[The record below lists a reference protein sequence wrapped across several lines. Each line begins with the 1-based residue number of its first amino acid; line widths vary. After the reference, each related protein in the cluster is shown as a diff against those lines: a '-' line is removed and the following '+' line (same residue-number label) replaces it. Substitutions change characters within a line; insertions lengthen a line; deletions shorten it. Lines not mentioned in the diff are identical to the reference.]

1 MQCARSAAIYWAEC
15 VGRIPNTR
23 SEDRLRHASLA
34 RWSTQ
39 NSFVHEIDARVKLI
53 LLLAFVVVIA
63 LIARPSALQLSLSL
77 AALILIT
84 WTARLPV
91 WRILRTSLLVVPFV
105 GLFAVIVYLTG
116 DAHRAWSILSKSYLS
131 GLSVLI
137 LAASTP
143 LPEIATAAHFFRVPA
158 LLVEVIQLIYRYLFV
173 LTSEARTMQTAF
185 ATRSGH
191 AGATA
196 LRASSGMVAVLFSR
210 SYEKAAIIHSAMRSR
225 GFSGEF
231 AKTAM
236 PGLTSR
242 NFGVALAG
250 LSLITA
256 LYFA

>member
-1 MQCARSAAIYWAEC
+1 M
-15 VGRIPNTR
+15 
-23 SEDRLRHASLA
+23 RHASLA

-39 NSFVHEIDARVKLI
+39 NSFVHEIDARIKLT
-53 LLLAFVVVIA
+53 LLLAFVIVIA
-63 LIARPSALQLSLSL
+63 LVPRPSALQLLLPLSG
-77 AALILIT
+77 LILIT
-84 WTARLPV
+84 WAARLPV
-91 WRILRTSLLVVPFV
+91 WRILRSSLLVVPFV
-105 GLFAVIVYLTG
+105 GLFALIVYLTG
-116 DAHRAWSILSKSYLS
+116 DARRAWSILSKSYLS

-137 LAASTP
+137 LAAATP
-143 LPEIATAAHFFRVPA
+143 LPEIAAAARFFRVPA

-210 SYEKAAIIHSAMRSR
+210 SYEKAAMIHSAMCSR

-236 PGLTSR
+236 QGFTPR
-242 NFGVALAG
+242 DFGVALLG
-250 LSLITA
+250 LSLITG
-256 LYFA
+256 LYFV